1 MSVGLGNWWLRGE
14 REYAWLERT
23 RVFLEYGTL
32 GWGSDGA
39 GACLADPQRHPPSST
54 TGGIYLTGES
64 GFQASIHYQQGID
77 FNSLGGFFWQI
88 VKINTYTDKPTFV
101 GDVVRQLQLVKRD
114 NLKNYD

>member
-1 MSVGLGNWWLRGE
+1 MVWVGVCWIRELVAQRG

-39 GACLADPQRHPPSST
+39 GACLADPQRQPPSST

-64 GFQASIHYQQGID
+64 GFQASIHYEQGND
-77 FNSLGGFFWQI
+77 F
-88 VKINTYTDKPTFV
+88 
-101 GDVVRQLQLVKRD
+101 
-114 NLKNYD
+114 

>member
-64 GFQASIHYQQGID
+64 GFQASIHYEQGID

-88 VKINTYTDKPTFV
+88 V
-101 GDVVRQLQLVKRD
+101 
-114 NLKNYD
+114 